1 MKTGLIGCGI
11 VALLCV
17 LIGVG
22 GVLYVKKNPGALLD
36 FAIGSIEKNYGPD
49 VTEEDKKELRAVVAE
64 VKEAIRSGRVRGD
77 RSMGWRRSFSK
88 SGSGKL
94 THEDV
99 QEIIRT
105 FRESIGPLPG
115 AAAPPPEPTLAPIAV
130 PTPSP

>member
-1 MKTGLIGCGI
+1 MRTGLIGCGI
-11 VALLCV
+11 IALLCL

-36 FAIGSIEKNYGPD
+36 FAVGSIEKNSGPD

-64 VKEAIRSGRVRGD
+64 VKEAIRSGRMRSD
-77 RSMGWRRSFSK
+77 RNMGWQRSFSR
-88 SGSGKL
+88 SGSRKL

-99 QEIIRT
+99 QEIIRA

-115 AAAPPPEPTLAPIAV
+115 GAAPPPTLAPISV